1 MTFFQATYHRC
12 QNIWRID
19 WVDFGSHTFA
29 FRTSCHSCF
38 RHWHTLVE
46 RWVDNYFCKRN
57 WWSPACRFHILDRSY
72 NWAAYIDST
81 LKFKHRIIQ
90 WSYISIS
97 YIRIFKHIFE
107 FHVWVNVS
115 CSVVTIVKNVKLTIK
130 GSPIMFAKIIVEPSF
145 DQLVLFPSLEHTGRR
160 WVDNYFCKHN
170 WWSPACRFHTLDRS
184 YNWSAYIDSTLK
196 FKQRIIRSSYIS
208 IWYVRIF
215 KPPYF
220 LKWCLIFDDF
230 YSTDCKT

>member
-1 MTFFQATYHRC
+1 MFSGPNSFLLKTFNHEKYLYNWLVNLTFEVLQSDGSAYKHDFFFQATYHRC

-97 YIRIFKHIFE
+97 YVRIFKHIFE

-115 CSVVTIVKNVKLTIK
+115 CSVVTIVKNAKLTIR
-130 GSPIMFAKIIVEPSF
+130 GSPIVFAKIIAEPSF
-145 DQLVLFPSLEHTGRR
+145 DQRVLFPSFEHTGRTMG
-160 WVDNYFCKHN
+160 WQLFLQTQLVIPCL
-170 WWSPACRFHTLDRS
+170 S
-184 YNWSAYIDSTLK
+184 
-196 FKQRIIRSSYIS
+196 IS
-208 IWYVRIF
+208 HSW
-215 KPPYF
+215 P
-220 LKWCLIFDDF
+220 
-230 YSTDCKT
+230 

>member
-1 MTFFQATYHRC
+1 MKNTDKFDLWSSSVMTFFQATYHRC

-46 RWVDNYFCKRN
+46 RWVDNYFCKHN

-90 WSYISIS
+90 WSYVYFNIILQNFETHFWISCLSQCKLLSCNYCQEWEIDNQGITNCVCKNNCRTIIWPACAVS
-97 YIRIFKHIFE
+97 IIGTHWSNDGLTIIFANTIGDPLLVDFTLLT
-107 FHVWVNVS
+107 
-115 CSVVTIVKNVKLTIK
+115 VVTT
-130 GSPIMFAKIIVEPSF
+130 E
-145 DQLVLFPSLEHTGRR
+145 QL
-160 WVDNYFCKHN
+160 
-170 WWSPACRFHTLDRS
+170 A
-184 YNWSAYIDSTLK
+184 
-196 FKQRIIRSSYIS
+196 
-208 IWYVRIF
+208 
-215 KPPYF
+215 
-220 LKWCLIFDDF
+220 LIQP
-230 YSTDCKT
+230 